1 MRLAQIIIFLV
12 GALAAVPDH
21 VFIVLTPEIGC
32 REISRI
38 LDEEKAGGQTM
49 AHVDNAG
56 LRIRYRVEGNGTP
69 LVLLH
74 GFTDSSETW
83 YELGYVHALQPK
95 HRLILIDSRGHG
107 QRDSANVI

>member
-49 AHVDNAG
+49 AHVDNAR
-56 LRIRYRVEGNGTP
+56 LRIRYRVEGNGHRWFSFMASPTVP
-69 LVLLH
+69 KPGTSWDMCML
-74 GFTDSSETW
+74 SSRNT
-83 YELGYVHALQPK
+83 G
-95 HRLILIDSRGHG
+95 S
-107 QRDSANVI
+107 S